1 MNYDSNT
8 LLNGRLNQKKAE
20 ETPTTFS
27 SDQGVSK
34 AETGGRLDVQNQ
46 RMAGQ
51 EGARFVQMMLDPA
64 ERARTA
70 RWMDSFS
77 RSNEGFQFNQAKMM
91 MSAPNPNQQQG
102 EQT

>member
-1 MNYDSNT
+1 MNYDSST
-8 LLNGRLNQKKAE
+8 LLNGRLNQRKAE

-27 SDQGVSK
+27 SDQGVSR

-102 EQT
+102 EQQ

>member
-1 MNYDSNT
+1 MKYDSNT

-34 AETGGRLDVQNQ
+34 AENGGRLDVQNQ

-102 EQT
+102 EQQ

>member
-1 MNYDSNT
+1 MNYDSST

-27 SDQGVSK
+27 SDQGVNK
-34 AETGGRLDVQNQ
+34 VETGGRLDVQNQ

-64 ERARTA
+64 EQARTK
-70 RWMDSFS
+70 RWMDSFG
-77 RSNEGFQFNQAKMM
+77 RSNEGMQFNQAKMM
-91 MSAPNPNQQQG
+91 MAGMMPAQQEGNQS
-102 EQT
+102 

>member
-1 MNYDSNT
+1 MNYDSST
-8 LLNGRLNQKKAE
+8 ILNGRLNQKKAE

-27 SDQGVSK
+27 SDQGVSR
-34 AETGGRLDVQNQ
+34 AETGGRLDIQNQ

-51 EGARFVQMMLDPA
+51 EGARFVQMMLNPT

-77 RSNEGFQFNQAKMM
+77 RSNEGMQFNQAKMM
-91 MSAPNPNQQQG
+91 MSGMMPAQQEGNQS
-102 EQT
+102 

>member
-34 AETGGRLDVQNQ
+34 AENGGRLDVQNQ

-51 EGARFVQMMLDPA
+51 EGERAVQMMLDPA
-64 ERARTA
+64 ERARTS

-102 EQT
+102 EQQ

>member
-1 MNYDSNT
+1 MYYDSST
-8 LLNGRLNQKKAE
+8 LLNGRLNQRKAE
-20 ETPTTFS
+20 ETPSTFPS
-27 SDQGVSK
+27 AQGVSRT
-34 AETGGRLDVQNQ
+34 ETGGRLDVQNQ

-77 RSNEGFQFNQAKMM
+77 RSNEGYQFNQAKMM

-102 EQT
+102 EQQ

>member
-1 MNYDSNT
+1 MNYDSST
-8 LLNGRLNQKKAE
+8 LLNGRINQKKAE

-91 MSAPNPNQQQG
+91 MAAPNPNQQQG
-102 EQT
+102 EQK

>member
-1 MNYDSNT
+1 MNYDSST

-20 ETPTTFS
+20 ETPTTFA
-27 SDQGVSK
+27 SDQGVNK

-64 ERARTA
+64 EQARTK
-70 RWMDSFS
+70 RWMDSFG
-77 RSNEGFQFNQAKMM
+77 RSNEGMQFNQAKMM
-91 MSAPNPNQQQG
+91 MAGMMPAQQEGNQS
-102 EQT
+102 